1 MDIIIASNNVHKVDE
16 IRQILKGKFDNI
28 YSLKDKLIDIEIEE
42 NGKTFYD
49 NALIK
54 ASTIVNLSGLPTLAD
69 DSGLEVDA
77 LNGAPGVYS
86 ARYAGE
92 KCDDT
97 ANNAKLL
104 AQLEGITNRSARFVC
119 NMVLCYPDG
128 KIVSAVGITDGYILE
143 SPQGNSGFG
152 YDPLFFSKDLEKSF
166 GIASNEEKNSVS
178 HRGRALQELVQKL
191 NTK

>member
-1 MDIIIASNNVHKVDE
+1 MDIIIASNNTHKVDE
-16 IRQILKGKFDNI
+16 IRQILKGKFDNV
-28 YSLKDKLIDIEIEE
+28 YSLKDKMIDIEIEE

-54 ASTIVNLSGLPTLAD
+54 ASTIVSLSGLPTLAD

-92 KCDDT
+92 KCDDN

-128 KIVSAVGITDGYILE
+128 KILSATGCAEGYILE

-191 NTK
+191 NAK

>member
-28 YSLKDKLIDIEIEE
+28 YSLKDKMIDIEIEE

-54 ASTIVNLSGLPTLAD
+54 ASTIVSLSGLPTLAD

-92 KCDDT
+92 KCDDN

-119 NMVLCYPDG
+119 NMILCYPDG
-128 KIVSAVGITDGYILE
+128 KIVSAAGITEGYILE
-143 SPQGNSGFG
+143 SPRGNSGFG